1 MKNKKLFGKLN
12 IIDILI
18 LLILIAALVFAAVR
32 LVGGKG
38 ASDAA
43 LSAEEASEAVKN
55 LRFTVL
61 CQEIPLELAE
71 HAVSALNGEDIL
83 IGEDTVSPRRIF
95 NSNVLYDAMIVDSE
109 IIEKE
114 DGLADLLLT
123 IDAAATVKKGAF
135 SIGLQEIRIGVS
147 YIAKTTCL
155 ELVGQVQSL
164 EFLS

>member
-38 ASDAA
+38 ADAA
-43 LSAEEASEAVKN
+43 LSAEESSEAVQN

-123 IDAAATVKKGAF
+123 VDAAATVKKGAF

>member
-38 ASDAA
+38 ADAA

-83 IGEDTVSPRRIF
+83 IGEDAVSPRRIF

-135 SIGLQEIRIGVS
+135 CIGSQEIRIGVS